1 MHNDDRAYDE
11 PTPRDLSDEDIA
23 AEIERDSGR
32 IVPVA
37 ATAPNARPVPT
48 VDAVEAAIPA
58 QLRKTFQ
65 VTAKLGYV
73 VAEHVNTYASAS
85 QRGEELYDAEVALK
99 RVGFTT
105 WRGVFSVEVHAAE

>member
-1 MHNDDRAYDE
+1 MYNDDRAYDE

-37 ATAPNARPVPT
+37 ATAPAARPVPT
-48 VDAVEAAIPA
+48 VAAVTAAIPA
-58 QLRKTFQ
+58 QLRKAFQ

-73 VAEHVNTYASAS
+73 VAEHVNTYASGQ
-85 QRGEELYDAEVALK
+85 QRNEELYDAERGLQRA
-99 RVGFTT
+99 GFTT